1 MLPQVSNTMGQAWLT
16 LTQARAVLT
25 QARNALVEA
34 TFVADVTW
42 SRWARRGAWR
52 RKWMWVVGLGG
63 TMGLEDPDPRSV
75 ASIFSSA
82 ARLVLTPSSAARF
95 VKYNEQEGSPVR
107 PPFVVMPRVLKFA
120 LSSPY
125 PTVQHHHPPTSG
137 TST

>member
-52 RKWMWVVGLGG
+52 RKWMWVVGLGSTG
-63 TMGLEDPDPRSV
+63 RSGV
-75 ASIFSSA
+75 LRWGSGSHS
-82 ARLVLTPSSAARF
+82 RL
-95 VKYNEQEGSPVR
+95 GR
-107 PPFVVMPRVLKFA
+107 PENQLRCSLFN
-120 LSSPY
+120 S
-125 PTVQHHHPPTSG
+125 
-137 TST
+137 